1 MSNTEQ
7 TLSIIKPDAVERNLI
22 DEIKNI
28 FIQNNLNIIDSK
40 KIHISKDEAAEFYKV
55 HQSKPFYNDLCNYL
69 SSGPIVVMI
78 LEGEGAVFVNRKIM
92 GSTDPKKAE
101 DNTIRKLYGI
111 SIDKNSVHGSD
122 SLENAQKEIE
132 FFFKINYIEIF

>member
-7 TLSIIKPDAVERNLI
+7 TLSIIKPDAVERNLTENI
-22 DEIKNI
+22 KSIFIKN
-28 FIQNNLNIIDSK
+28 NLQIKDNK
-40 KIHISKDEAAEFYKV
+40 KIHITKEEAAEFYKV

-78 LEGEGAVFVNRKIM
+78 LEGENAIIKNRKIM
-92 GSTDPKKAE
+92 GATDPKQADE
-101 DNTIRKLYGI
+101 NTIRKLFGI

-122 SLENAQKEIE
+122 SSENAKKEIN
-132 FFFKINYIEIF
+132 FFFNN

>member
-1 MSNTEQ
+1 MSNIEQ

-22 DEIKNI
+22 EKIKNI
-28 FIQNNLNIIDSK
+28 FIKNNLNIKESK

-55 HQSKPFYNDLCNYL
+55 HESKPFYNDLCSYL

-78 LEGEGAVFVNRKIM
+78 LEGPNAIAHNRKIM
-92 GSTDPKKAE
+92 GATDPKNA
-101 DNTIRKLYGI
+101 DSNTIRKMYGI

-122 SLENAQKEIE
+122 SLDNAKKEIDY
-132 FFFKINYIEIF
+132 FFKS